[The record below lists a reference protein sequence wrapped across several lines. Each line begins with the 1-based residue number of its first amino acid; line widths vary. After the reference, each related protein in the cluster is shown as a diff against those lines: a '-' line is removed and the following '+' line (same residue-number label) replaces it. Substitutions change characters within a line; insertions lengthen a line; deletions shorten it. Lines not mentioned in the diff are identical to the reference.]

1 VIDRRTGFGDVTM
14 ASQPTR
20 PQFFARHNAGQ
31 LVFDGFPRRAA
42 VHPLSIVPAPS
53 QGADLNAKSATSS
66 NESDKAPSM
75 SGFKEPSFADRQ
87 KAAQEAKKNILN
99 KFRSQ
104 PGVDDPA
111 VIQRRVER
119 EEQAAERTKAKV
131 VREAAKVEQKRRDE
145 EAAAQAAVQLAREKQ
160 EAAAKEAALETER
173 KAARD
178 ARYAAR
184 KKRK

>member
-1 VIDRRTGFGDVTM
+1 
-14 ASQPTR
+14 
-20 PQFFARHNAGQ
+20 
-31 LVFDGFPRRAA
+31 
-42 VHPLSIVPAPS
+42 
-53 QGADLNAKSATSS
+53 
-66 NESDKAPSM
+66 M

-87 KAAQEAKKNILN
+87 KAAQEARQNILN

-111 VIQRRVER
+111 VAQRRAER
-119 EEQAAERTKAKV
+119 EALAAERAKAKLA
-131 VREAAKVEQKRRDE
+131 REAAKAEQHRREQEAAAEAAARLVREKE
-145 EAAAQAAVQLAREKQ
+145 EAAAR
-160 EAAAKEAALETER
+160 EAALEVER